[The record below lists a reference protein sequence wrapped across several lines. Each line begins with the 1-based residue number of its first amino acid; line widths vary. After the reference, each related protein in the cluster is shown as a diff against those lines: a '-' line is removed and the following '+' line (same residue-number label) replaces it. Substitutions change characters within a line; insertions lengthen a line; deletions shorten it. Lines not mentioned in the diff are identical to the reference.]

1 MASMVKLPVIDA
13 TPINFAD
20 FGQVCEALPDD
31 GAYGPRDA
39 ELDLSHGIPRLY
51 ILHLERKPFKFT
63 KITHH
68 ANVTQCLGS
77 IGGHNWY
84 LGVSKASVVK
94 PDDVDEKIG
103 KKIVKS
109 KAGHSYVP
117 PPPESVH
124 IFRFSGPK
132 FVKLHVG
139 TWHVGPLFKV
149 DCMDFYCLELSN
161 TNEVDHTMHNFK
173 EEDGVVFSFDDQV

>member
-1 MASMVKLPVIDA
+1 MQHQPILQILVKLLKLFPMTV
-13 TPINFAD
+13 N
-20 FGQVCEALPDD
+20 
-31 GAYGPRDA
+31 GPRDA

-51 ILHLERKPFKFT
+51 IVHLERKPFKFK

-77 IGGHNWY
+77 IGGHDWY

-94 PDDVDEKIG
+94 PDEVNENIG
-103 KKIVKS
+103 KKFVQS
-109 KAGHSYVP
+109 KAGHPYVP
-117 PPPESVH
+117 PRPEDVH

-139 TWHVGPLFKV
+139 TWH
-149 DCMDFYCLELSN
+149 
-161 TNEVDHTMHNFK
+161 EVDHTMHNFK
-173 EEDGVVFSFDDQV
+173 EEDGVVLSFDDQV